1 MITFAQARDIA
12 LNAVKADWSSML
24 GGTPAAS
31 FEGSESANYYAI
43 EIGDSRWI
51 VDKDESF
58 LDIDDIYHI
67 VEKSTGK
74 YSEVSRWWLESQGI
88 VLKELSDTTKAIKPE
103 LTIEPTAG
111 VPSSLEVARALSR
124 LEILPNPDDPAIGNI
139 EKFVESPW
147 ETVPT
152 PSVNP
157 NVWDEAKVTL
167 LKLADLFGT
176 DPYLRRKTV
185 RKRIEVMG
193 QALTPRRSYA
203 LVINIAGKNIIIDGH
218 HRLMALWLLGLD
230 EAPVWLV
237 KE

>member
-1 MITFAQARDIA
+1 MKIINIDNT
-12 LNAVKADWSSML
+12 LKNADWTKIAWDLPFASL
-24 GGTPAAS
+24 NGFFANIGITDAAS
-31 FEGSESANYYAI
+31 Q
-43 EIGDSRWI
+43 
-51 VDKDESF
+51 K
-58 LDIDDIYHI
+58 
-67 VEKSTGK
+67 
-74 YSEVSRWWLESQGI
+74 QQ
-88 VLKELSDTTKAIKPE
+88 KELQHFMELPAYQAAPSSFKKEAEAFMSDTTKAIKPE

-185 RKRIEVMG
+185 RKHIEAMG